1 MMIKRKNRLSLANM
15 RDVAIVW
22 SSEFEGQAVTLYSM
36 TTLRPIMPN
45 DYHFHAVQKMQHRW
59 SMTLIAVGIEPNGN
73 KYIKTELHTLSDP
86 RLHTATIEYFNE
98 QHERL
103 LGSINPKHG
112 KQAAWIAT
120 IKEFDFTDSQIM
132 GITGL

>member
-1 MMIKRKNRLSLANM
+1 MIKRVNRIAM
-15 RDVAIVW
+15 AAIRDVAVVW
-22 SSEFEGQAVTLYSM
+22 SSEFAGKKVMMHDIKRAV
-36 TTLRPIMPN
+36 IIQPN
-45 DYHFHAVQKMQHRW
+45 DYHFHAVEKIQHRW

-73 KYIKTELHTLSDP
+73 KYIKTEMHTLTDP

-103 LGSINPKHG
+103 LGSINPNHG

-120 IKEFDFTDSQIM
+120 IKEVDFTESQIM
-132 GITGL
+132 RITGL

>member
-1 MMIKRKNRLSLANM
+1 MIKRVNRIAMAAM
-15 RDVAIVW
+15 RDVAVVW
-22 SSEFEGQAVTLYSM
+22 SSEFAGKKVMMHDIKRGIFIQ
-36 TTLRPIMPN
+36 PN
-45 DYHFHAVQKMQHRW
+45 DYHFHAVQKIQHRW

-73 KYIKTELHTLSDP
+73 KYIKTELHTLNDP

-103 LGSINPKHG
+103 LGSINPNHG

-120 IKEFDFTDSQIM
+120 IEEIDLTEDQILR
-132 GITGL
+132 ITGL